1 MKKLVLIAFI
11 GVLSLFAADFSKLS
25 DSDFIKRA
33 GSVPVADEPDY
44 IIEMNKRAEN
54 KIVKESMEFR
64 KAIREQQEKVLSK
77 LSDEQ
82 KKKRAVD
89 ICKAIQ
95 SKLDTMTG
103 KEIRESGL
111 MPIKDCE
118 RPHHEGG
125 CCGSKHKHGCGKDKE
140 EGGCCG
146 NKHGEGD
153 GNKGC
158 CGKDKPAPKKP

>member
-54 KIVKESMEFR
+54 KIVKESMEFL

-82 KKKRAVD
+82 KEKRAVD
-89 ICKAIQ
+89 IYKAIQ

-103 KEIRESGL
+103 KEIREYGL
-111 MPIKDCE
+111 MPIKDYE

-125 CCGSKHKHGCGKDKE
+125 RYGSKHKHGYGYGYGYGCG
-140 EGGCCG
+140 CG
-146 NKHGEGD
+146 WWLR
-153 GNKGC
+153 
-158 CGKDKPAPKKP
+158 

>member
-54 KIVKESMEFR
+54 KIIKESMEFR
-64 KAIREQQEKVLSK
+64 EAIREQQEKVLSK

-89 ICKAIQ
+89 ICKVIQ

-111 MPIKDCE
+111 MSNLKDCE
-118 RPHHEGG
+118 RPHEGG
-125 CCGSKHKHGCGKDKE
+125 YYGSKHKHGYGY
-140 EGGCCG
+140 GCCG
-146 NKHGEGD
+146 CG
-153 GNKGC
+153 

>member
-111 MPIKDCE
+111 MPNLKDCE
-118 RPHHEGG
+118 RPHEGG
-125 CCGSKHKHGCGKDKE
+125 YYGSKHKHGCG
-140 EGGCCG
+140 CG
-146 NKHGEGD
+146 WWLR
-153 GNKGC
+153 
-158 CGKDKPAPKKP
+158 